1 MLKTKLKCQKIKN
14 RTTEHVETCNYTFQR
29 EKPERLKMLKAK
41 MKGQKLKNKNGNT
54 LETSIKFQKTKK
66 QND

>member
-1 MLKTKLKCQKIKN
+1 MLENKN
-14 RTTEHVETCNYTFQR
+14 QTTEHVETCNYTFQR
-29 EKPERLKMLKAK
+29 EKPERLKKLKAK
-41 MKGQKLKNKNGNT
+41 MKGQKFKKNKNGNT

>member
-14 RTTEHVETCNYTFQR
+14 RTTEHVETCNYTFQG

-41 MKGQKLKNKNGNT
+41 MKGQKLKK
-54 LETSIKFQKTKK
+54 
-66 QND
+66 

>member
-1 MLKTKLKCQKIKN
+1 MLKPVII
-14 RTTEHVETCNYTFQR
+14 HFR
-29 EKPERLKMLKAK
+29 EKTERLKMSKTK
-41 MKGQKLKNKNGNT
+41 MKAQKFKNKNGNT